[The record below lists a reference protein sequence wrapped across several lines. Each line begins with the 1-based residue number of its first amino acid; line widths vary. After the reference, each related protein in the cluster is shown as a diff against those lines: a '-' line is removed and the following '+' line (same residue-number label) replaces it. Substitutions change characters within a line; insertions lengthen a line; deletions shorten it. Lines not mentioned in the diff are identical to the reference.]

1 MSHAISFPQP
11 EPDPIQ
17 HSFAQAPQADIER
30 STFALS
36 HAIKLTMD
44 CSYLVP
50 FYTDEMLPGETRTAN
65 FQFFGRLLTPLA
77 APMDNLYLDSFFFF
91 IPNRLLWKNWVKFC
105 GEQDNPGDSTTYTVP
120 KISYNTPG
128 AHTFA
133 LHSLGDY
140 FGHPC
145 QVNMDG
151 DEINAWQ
158 WRAYALCVNKWFRD
172 ENLQNEVL
180 FNDGDG
186 PDYLFGSSKNINDTL
201 IRRGRRKDYFTS
213 ALPWPQKGAAVLL
226 PLGTSAPVMV
236 TQVTST
242 NVGTSN
248 IYAMSASGGGGVN
261 AFLQANNGSGF
272 VFPPEVAALIGQA
285 DLSTATAANINDIR
299 LAFQLQKL
307 LERDARGGTRYPE
320 FLRAHFGVVDPMLAV
335 LQYPQYLGGGETP
348 ISTVPIPQMAPA
360 TSGTDGLGTVGSYQV
375 VSARGGHGFTYSA
388 TEHGILMGI
397 ISVRA
402 DQVYCQ
408 GLSRKWTRTTRY
420 DYYMPVLAHLGEQ
433 PVLNKEIYY
442 NNGDGQNNNT
452 FGYQE
457 HWAEYRYT
465 PSQLMGQFRT
475 NVAPNLAIW
484 HYGQYYA
491 ARPNL
496 NDAFIQDNSA
506 ENVDRTVAVP
516 DSPQLKM
523 DIWVNE
529 KGAKPMP
536 VFSVPGLVDHF

>member
-1 MSHAISFPQP
+1 
-11 EPDPIQ
+11 
-17 HSFAQAPQADIER
+17 
-30 STFALS
+30 
-36 HAIKLTMD
+36 
-44 CSYLVP
+44 
-50 FYTDEMLPGETRTAN
+50 
-65 FQFFGRLLTPLA
+65 
-77 APMDNLYLDSFFFF
+77 
-91 IPNRLLWKNWVKFC
+91 
-105 GEQDNPGDSTTYTVP
+105 
-120 KISYNTPG
+120 
-128 AHTFA
+128 
-133 LHSLGDY
+133 
-140 FGHPC
+140 
-145 QVNMDG
+145 
-151 DEINAWQ
+151 
-158 WRAYALCVNKWFRD
+158 
-172 ENLQNEVL
+172 
-180 FNDGDG
+180 
-186 PDYLFGSSKNINDTL
+186 
-201 IRRGRRKDYFTS
+201 
-213 ALPWPQKGAAVLL
+213 
-226 PLGTSAPVMV
+226 
-236 TQVTST
+236 
-242 NVGTSN
+242 
-248 IYAMSASGGGGVN
+248 
-261 AFLQANNGSGF
+261 
-272 VFPPEVAALIGQA
+272 
-285 DLSTATAANINDIR
+285 
-299 LAFQLQKL
+299 
-307 LERDARGGTRYPE
+307 
-320 FLRAHFGVVDPMLAV
+320 
-335 LQYPQYLGGGETP
+335 
-348 ISTVPIPQMAPA
+348 MAPA

-375 VSARGGHGFTYSA
+375 VSDRGGHGFTYSA

-442 NNGDGQNNNT
+442 NTGDGQNNNT